1 MWGGARAGDRPSFG
15 AGAGRGLK
23 LSLSTLLPPAQASL
37 AQPHAVRRAASYL
50 RWPAQPLTYARR
62 LQLQPTWEAPGHSPP
77 GSPSIW
83 DPRLTLH
90 LLLS

>member
-1 MWGGARAGDRPSFG
+1 MWGGARAGDLPSLG

-62 LQLQPTWEAPGHSPP
+62 LQLQPT
-77 GSPSIW
+77 
-83 DPRLTLH
+83 
-90 LLLS
+90 